1 MPIHLTHLA
10 DAEHILQD
18 VQNHR
23 ENLERNFEAVTRQRE
38 EQGLYHLVDN
48 MSLLTG

>member
-38 EQGLYHLVDN
+38 EHGLYHPVDDI
-48 MSLLTG
+48 LTG